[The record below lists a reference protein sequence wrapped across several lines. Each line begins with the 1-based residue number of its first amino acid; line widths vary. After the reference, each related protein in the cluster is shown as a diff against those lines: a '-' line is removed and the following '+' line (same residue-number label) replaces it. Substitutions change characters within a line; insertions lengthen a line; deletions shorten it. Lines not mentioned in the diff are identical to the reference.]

1 MMLGMQFV
9 EENGDFISTNAYETV
24 YIVRDF
30 LGDYSVQ
37 CPLKGIDE
45 IGFVTF
51 DSAKRFAEQHVVH
64 TWNPGEFTSSNREL
78 S

>member
-24 YIVRDF
+24 FIVKDM
-30 LGDYSVQ
+30 LGDWSVQ
-37 CPLKGIDE
+37 CPTKMIDE
-45 IGFVTF
+45 IGFVDF

-64 TWNPGEFTSSNREL
+64 TWNPGKFTSSNREL

>member
-1 MMLGMQFV
+1 MMLGIQFV
-9 EENGDFISTNAYETV
+9 EDNGDFISTNALETV

-37 CPLKGIDE
+37 CPTKMIDE
-45 IGFVTF
+45 IGFVDF

-64 TWNPGEFTSSNREL
+64 TWNPGKFTSSNREL

>member
-9 EENGDFISTNAYETV
+9 EDNGDFISTNALETV

-37 CPLKGIDE
+37 CPTKMIDE
-45 IGFVTF
+45 IGFVDF

-64 TWNPGEFTSSNREL
+64 TWNPGKFTSSNREL

>member
-24 YIVRDF
+24 FIVKDM
-30 LGDYSVQ
+30 LGDWSVQ
-37 CPLKGIDE
+37 CPTKMIDE
-45 IGFVTF
+45 IGFVDF

-64 TWNPGEFTSSNREL
+64 TWNPGKFTSSNRGL

>member
-1 MMLGMQFV
+1 MLGMQFV

-24 YIVRDF
+24 FIVKDM
-30 LGDYSVQ
+30 LGDWSVQ
-37 CPLKGIDE
+37 CPTKMIDE
-45 IGFVTF
+45 IGFVDF

-64 TWNPGEFTSSNREL
+64 TWNPGKFTSSNRGL

>member
-9 EENGDFISTNAYETV
+9 EENGDFISTNALETV
-24 YIVRDF
+24 FIVKDM
-30 LGDYSVQ
+30 LGDWSVQ
-37 CPLKGIDE
+37 CPTKMIDE
-45 IGFVTF
+45 IGFVDF

-64 TWNPGEFTSSNREL
+64 TWNPGKFTSSNREL

>member
-24 YIVRDF
+24 FIVKDM
-30 LGDYSVQ
+30 LGDWSVQ
-37 CPLKGIDE
+37 CPTKMIDE
-45 IGFVTF
+45 IGFVDF

-64 TWNPGEFTSSNREL
+64 TWNPGKFTSSNQEL

>member
-1 MMLGMQFV
+1 MMLGTQFV

-24 YIVRDF
+24 FIVKDM
-30 LGDYSVQ
+30 LGDWSVQ
-37 CPLKGIDE
+37 CPTKMIDE
-45 IGFVTF
+45 IGFVDF

-64 TWNPGEFTSSNREL
+64 TWNPGKFTSSNREL

>member
-24 YIVRDF
+24 FIVKDM
-30 LGDYSVQ
+30 LGDWSVQ
-37 CPLKGIDE
+37 CPTKMIDE
-45 IGFVTF
+45 IGFVDF
-51 DSAKRFAEQHVVH
+51 NSAKRFAEQHVVH
-64 TWNPGEFTSSNREL
+64 TWNPGKFTSSNREL

>member
-24 YIVRDF
+24 FIVKDM
-30 LGDYSVQ
+30 LGDWSVQ
-37 CPLKGIDE
+37 CPTKMIDE
-45 IGFVTF
+45 SGFVDF

-64 TWNPGEFTSSNREL
+64 TWNPGKFTSSNREL

>member
-24 YIVRDF
+24 FIVKDM
-30 LGDYSVQ
+30 LGDWSVQ
-37 CPLKGIDE
+37 CPTKMIDE
-45 IGFVTF
+45 IGFVDF

-64 TWNPGEFTSSNREL
+64 SWNPGKFTSSNREL

>member
-24 YIVRDF
+24 FIVKDM
-30 LGDYSVQ
+30 LGDWSVQ
-37 CPLKGIDE
+37 CPTKMIDE
-45 IGFVTF
+45 IGFVDF

-64 TWNPGEFTSSNREL
+64 SWDPSEWLHSNREL

>member
-24 YIVRDF
+24 FIVKDM
-30 LGDYSVQ
+30 LGDWSVQ
-37 CPLKGIDE
+37 CPTKMIDE
-45 IGFVTF
+45 IGLVDF
-51 DSAKRFAEQHVVH
+51 DSAKRLAEQHVVH
-64 TWNPGEFTSSNREL
+64 TWNPGKFTSSNREL

>member
-24 YIVRDF
+24 FIVKDM
-30 LGDYSVQ
+30 LGDWSVQ
-37 CPLKGIDE
+37 CPTKMIDE
-45 IGFVTF
+45 IGFVDF

-64 TWNPGEFTSSNREL
+64 TWYPGEFTSSNREL

>member
-1 MMLGMQFV
+1 MLGMQFV

-24 YIVRDF
+24 FIVKDM
-30 LGDYSVQ
+30 LGDWSVQ
-37 CPLKGIDE
+37 CPTKMIDE
-45 IGFVTF
+45 IGFVDF

-64 TWNPGEFTSSNREL
+64 TWNPGKFTSSNREL